1 MAYSHY
7 LVHCHV
13 DDYNSI
19 ASSVPLT
26 LLVLLYRLLVL
37 LERRTVDHVD
47 PLRLIDVFLTLR
59 RVARRRPLAR

>member
-1 MAYSHY
+1 MIMVFIKSH
-7 LVHCHV
+7 
-13 DDYNSI
+13 

-26 LLVLLYRLLVL
+26 FLVLLYRLLVL

-47 PLRLIDVFLTLR
+47 PFRLIDVFLTLR